1 MPCPG
6 CADGTL
12 LSTWPS
18 REGSPYRP
26 APASPFE
33 FQACRVCAG
42 VWVDRETL
50 QSIIDSAA
58 SSAHAGTA
66 TVVRRKTMPPGLAT
80 GKVTYRHCPCCKQS
94 MLRKNFGSI
103 SGIVVDV
110 CAHHGTFFDYGE
122 LPEVVDFVRSWG
134 LERTRQHA
142 DAENERDARHRGR
155 RHNIPPPMPP
165 GMGPMWMDGE
175 VDPASD
181 AFLRGAA
188 TFIRNMF
195 R

>member
-1 MPCPG
+1 
-6 CADGTL
+6 
-12 LSTWPS
+12 
-18 REGSPYRP
+18 
-26 APASPFE
+26 
-33 FQACRVCAG
+33 

-50 QSIIDSAA
+50 QSIIDGAA
-58 SSAHAGTA
+58 RTA
-66 TVVRRKTMPPGLAT
+66 TMGTTKVVRRKTMAPGLAT

-122 LPEVVDFVRSWG
+122 LPEVVDFVRSGG
-134 LERTRQHA
+134 LELSRQHA
-142 DAENERDARHRGR
+142 DAENERDARHRAR
-155 RHNIPPPMPP
+155 KEKLPDPMPP
-165 GMGPMWMDGE
+165 GMGPMWMEGE
-175 VDPASD
+175 TIDPGSD
-181 AFLRGAA
+181 AFLRWAG